1 MAIQPIDLQTLF
13 SQMDKVGK
21 SQAELKEGAQMQQA
35 LVGAANQKKLDDRVR
50 SVNETRDPGD
60 GPEKVKDRP
69 PKRGGDK
76 GSRKKDGKKDEDEH
90 ESSEIVRDPDLGRNV
105 DLSG

>member
-1 MAIQPIDLQTLF
+1 
-13 SQMDKVGK
+13 MDKIGK
-21 SQAELKEGAQMQQA
+21 SQAELKEGAQLQQA
-35 LVGAANQKKLDDRVR
+35 LVGAANQQKQDERVR
-50 SVNETRDPGD
+50 SVNETRDSGD

-69 PKRGGDK
+69 PKRRGDRP
-76 GSRKKDGKKDEDEH
+76 SRKKDGSEQDEDEE